1 MLMIG
6 FLCQYSRTIDCDGKL
21 AHDNQHAGHNDQV
34 HDLRSE
40 RKLDLK
46 MHYSPWC
53 RIRSNIEYQAN
64 NMKLQAIPGKVINKL
79 SQKIHAL
86 MGVDPVSGTRINGR
100 DDLTRIGNTYGG
112 WIVPSSLLDSDSIC
126 YCVGCGEDISFD
138 LGMID
143 TFGCD
148 VYGFDPTPK
157 AIEYVKEHAGDNPKY
172 HFQEVGLWDKEDT
185 LKFYVPK
192 NPDHVSHSLVNL
204 QKTDEYISVKVD
216 RLSTLMERLGHQ
228 RIDVLKL
235 DIEGAEYKVIE
246 SAIEDGIDIR
256 ILCVEYD
263 ECFNPLDAGYKD
275 RIKESVDS
283 LYGMGFTLVC
293 AEGNGNYTFVREA

>member
-1 MLMIG
+1 MQYTG
-6 FLCQYSRTIDCDGKL
+6 SLCELISAQ
-21 AHDNQHAGHNDQV
+21 HNDLATSDDRQDTELIDPDD
-34 HDLRSE
+34 DLPCQ
-40 RKLDLK
+40 RKLGLR